1 MVADIFEDFEPL
13 SKKFLALPLIW
24 SSSYNRQYIVDNL
37 TDLIKE
43 MSISEGFDRCVNDFT
58 NINEDMVVDQKG
70 SHQLMEKRPEDEAK
84 GDGKGVRKYTKKGL
98 QYQRSVLMEKRS
110 QIHKRLMRKSSIIGN
125 LLYSKQNLIEV
136 KENLG
141 QFDDIFKLLTDVHQQ
156 HCKLLSEEEQDADNQ
171 WFEDVD
177 EMVFSFKPC
186 VYNWVRENEEDKKK
200 LKKF

>member
-1 MVADIFEDFEPL
+1 
-13 SKKFLALPLIW
+13 
-24 SSSYNRQYIVDNL
+24 
-37 TDLIKE
+37 
-43 MSISEGFDRCVNDFT
+43 MSISEGFDRCVDDFT

-70 SHQLMEKRPEDEAK
+70 SHQLMEKRPEDEAE
-84 GDGKGVRKYTKKGL
+84 GDGKRAIKYTKKGL

-110 QIHKRLMRKSSIIGN
+110 RIHKRLMQKSSIIYN
-125 LLYSKQNLIEV
+125 LLHSKQNLIEV

-156 HCKLLSEEEQDADNQ
+156 HCKLLSEKEQDAGNQ

-177 EMVFSFKPC
+177 EMVFSFKPR

-200 LKKF
+200 FKKFWQIIRNKVNVIIQVIHKGKSH